1 MANNDTNTVVSF
13 GADTANLEAGV
24 NRVSNTLSG
33 FANGTGSIFEN
44 LKNMVTGHV
53 NGINDG
59 IGGLKTGADGL
70 SNIIEGIGSHFAGL
84 SALLAGGALFA
95 EGIKAF
101 SDETAETKKLMNGLG
116 MTAEAASKFNTELK
130 VVGMSAEQY
139 VGIAMKFD
147 RQLKTNEESLRALGV
162 TTRDGNGKLLD
173 QQTLLQNAAN
183 TMMTYK
189 AGVDRN
195 EVAMTMFGRSADSA
209 YALLKLNEKTSER
222 AAELTKAYG
231 LELDDVAMGKAKN
244 YKLAIGEAKLVGESF
259 AAHIGEAVMP
269 MLTSLAKGFTDVA
282 IITVPKVNDGLE
294 LMGLV
299 FTGTGKIVRKF
310 VEESIDLFNQFR
322 GKSDETFRNSGPESL
337 SIYEQAWQLTANG
350 INDLIYSIILGMD
363 KLLMET
369 KATVNDISGIWNVFS
384 SGIGTKAGDAA
395 DLKWQQDNIAIRK
408 AGHAKII
415 ADDLAYRVEM
425 ERIAGAHREI
435 PKLTKGQQATTDWA
449 NQSMGGAD
457 KSAPEAPGKAG
468 KAAAEQSYVP
478 HWDAQLA
485 EIKVRYAT
493 ENDLREYSKQQE
505 IAFWQSALVQSNLTE
520 QEKLEIN
527 RKVSKLRLEIQKE
540 ERKEEQGLA
549 TESIAAEKA
558 TALAGLAEEEEIAKT
573 KFDLGQTSFDD
584 YQNQLLDFE
593 NQKYEVEKA
602 ALQKEIEL
610 DKESPNNAVKLQ
622 KDKDKWLALD
632 QSYNAAYLKNVDAT
646 TKESA
651 KKWTELWKT
660 IGDGFSSSIG
670 GFVVGTMSFST
681 AIKGIYSSIQ
691 SAFAT
696 MIGKAVVDWGSGEL
710 AKLGIS
716 QAVNSALVALGLAS
730 STTAV
735 ATKAAE
741 TTAELPLIGAKA
753 GSEAAASQAGIP
765 IIGPVLAVAAFAT
778 MMALVM
784 GSMHSAEG
792 GFDIPAGTNP
802 MTQLHAKE
810 MVLPAQYADVI
821 RGMAGS
827 GSSKG
832 VSHGGDVHLHVSAV
846 DAQSVRRLFHENG
859 SALADSLKHQMR
871 NLKR

>member
-1 MANNDTNTVVSF
+1 MAFDQTDTVVSF
-13 GADTANLEAGV
+13 GANTQELEAGV

-478 HWDAQLA
+478 KWDAQLA
-485 EIKVRYAT
+485 DAKVYYAAT
-493 ENDLREYSKQQE
+493 HDLRELSKQQE
-505 IAFWQSALVQSNLTE
+505 IAFWESALAQTNLTDT
-520 QEKLEIN
+520 EKIEIQ

-540 ERKEEQGLA
+540 ERKEALGLA
-549 TESIAAEKA
+549 TEGIKAEQAAA
-558 TALAGLAEEEEIAKT
+558 MAGLSYDEEIAKT
-573 KFDLGQTSFDD
+573 KYDLNQTSFEE
-584 YQNQLLDFE
+584 YQNQLTAFE
-593 NQKYEVEKA
+593 NRRYEIEKA
-602 ALQKEIEL
+602 AQEKLIEL
-610 DKESPNNAVKLQ
+610 DKSSPNNAVKVKQ
-622 KDKDKWLALD
+622 DKDKLIALE
-632 QSYNAAYLKNVDAT
+632 QTHSLNYLKIVGAT
-646 TKESA
+646 TKEAAA
-651 KKWTELWKT
+651 KWQTLYKSISDGLGSSVAGFIVGTKSLSTALSGIYTSIQGAFEKM
-660 IGDGFSSSIG
+660 IGDMISKWITGQLTMLFVKESTNASIE
-670 GFVVGTMSFST
+670 SADALAAT
-681 AIKGIYSSIQ
+681 AAAIN
-691 SAFAT
+691 
-696 MIGKAVVDWGSGEL
+696 
-710 AKLGIS
+710 AKV
-716 QAVNSALVALGLAS
+716 QASMQIPAIAGVA
-730 STTAV
+730 
-735 ATKAAE
+735 
-741 TTAELPLIGAKA
+741 A
-753 GSEAAASQAGIP
+753 GEAAASQAGIP
-765 IIGPVLAVAAFAT
+765 VVGPALAAAAYAET
-778 MMALVM
+778 MAMVMSGLALA
-784 GSMHSAEG
+784 SASSG
-792 GFDIPAGTNP
+792 YDIPAGVNP
-802 MTQLHAKE
+802 LTQLHQNE
-810 MVLPAQYADVI
+810 MVLPAHLADSV
-821 RGMAGS
+821 RSMS
-827 GSSKG
+827 GNGGRSN
-832 VSHGGDVHLHVSAV
+832 GDVHLHVSAV
-846 DAQSVRRLFHENG
+846 DAHSVRRLFENNG
-859 SALADSLKHQMR
+859 SALADALKHQAR

>member
-1 MANNDTNTVVSF
+1 M
-13 GADTANLEAGV
+13 
-24 NRVSNTLSG
+24 
-33 FANGTGSIFEN
+33 
-44 LKNMVTGHV
+44 
-53 NGINDG
+53 
-59 IGGLKTGADGL
+59 
-70 SNIIEGIGSHFAGL
+70 
-84 SALLAGGALFA
+84 
-95 EGIKAF
+95 
-101 SDETAETKKLMNGLG
+101 
-116 MTAEAASKFNTELK
+116 
-130 VVGMSAEQY
+130 
-139 VGIAMKFD
+139 
-147 RQLKTNEESLRALGV
+147 
-162 TTRDGNGKLLD
+162 
-173 QQTLLQNAAN
+173 
-183 TMMTYK
+183 
-189 AGVDRN
+189 
-195 EVAMTMFGRSADSA
+195 
-209 YALLKLNEKTSER
+209 
-222 AAELTKAYG
+222 
-231 LELDDVAMGKAKN
+231 
-244 YKLAIGEAKLVGESF
+244 
-259 AAHIGEAVMP
+259 
-269 MLTSLAKGFTDVA
+269 
-282 IITVPKVNDGLE
+282 
-294 LMGLV
+294 
-299 FTGTGKIVRKF
+299 
-310 VEESIDLFNQFR
+310 
-322 GKSDETFRNSGPESL
+322 
-337 SIYEQAWQLTANG
+337 
-350 INDLIYSIILGMD
+350 
-363 KLLMET
+363 
-369 KATVNDISGIWNVFS
+369 
-384 SGIGTKAGDAA
+384 
-395 DLKWQQDNIAIRK
+395 
-408 AGHAKII
+408 
-415 ADDLAYRVEM
+415 
-425 ERIAGAHREI
+425 
-435 PKLTKGQQATTDWA
+435 
-449 NQSMGGAD
+449 
-457 KSAPEAPGKAG
+457 
-468 KAAAEQSYVP
+468 
-478 HWDAQLA
+478 
-485 EIKVRYAT
+485 
-493 ENDLREYSKQQE
+493 
-505 IAFWQSALVQSNLTE
+505 
-520 QEKLEIN
+520 
-527 RKVSKLRLEIQKE
+527 
-540 ERKEEQGLA
+540 
-549 TESIAAEKA
+549 
-558 TALAGLAEEEEIAKT
+558 AGLAEEEEIAKT